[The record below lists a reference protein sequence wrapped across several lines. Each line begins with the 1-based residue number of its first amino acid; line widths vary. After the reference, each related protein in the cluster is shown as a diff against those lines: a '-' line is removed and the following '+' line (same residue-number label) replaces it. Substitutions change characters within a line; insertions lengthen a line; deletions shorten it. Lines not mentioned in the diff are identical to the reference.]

1 MNSTKTLL
9 TGLALLM
16 SVAATAAPSQL
27 ITNGDFETGTFAGWT
42 TTARAGSNGNL
53 VVDAVGSTTPNSG
66 QTTAANAQGGRFYAL
81 SDQGGPGAYSLTQSF
96 TVAPGASSVWLNFQM
111 FVNNYAGSAIV
122 GTQGLD
128 QAGGPNQHVRVD
140 LLSAGAGAFDLGA
153 AVLQNF
159 YLGADAGVNPHGYTN
174 YNFDLTSLVGSGGS
188 FVLRFAEV
196 DNQLYLN
203 MGVDNVS
210 IEADFAQVPEPA
222 GLALAAMGLLLAGG
236 LRRRRG

>member
-9 TGLALLM
+9 AGVAMLL

-42 TTARAGSNGNL
+42 ATARAGSSGNL
-53 VVDAVGSTTPNSG
+53 VVDAVGSTTPISG

-81 SDQGGPGAYSLTQSF
+81 TDQSGPGAYSLTQSF
-96 TVAPGASSVWLNFQM
+96 TVAPGASSVWLSFQM
-111 FVNNYAGSAIV
+111 FVNNYAGAMTI
-122 GTQGLD
+122 GTQGID
-128 QAGGPNQHVRVD
+128 QTGGPNQHVRVD

-153 AVLQNF
+153 AVLRNF
-159 YLGADAGVNPHGYTN
+159 YLGADLGANPHGYTN
-174 YNFDLTSLVGSGGS
+174 YNFDLTSLVGGGGS

-196 DNQLYLN
+196 DNQLFLN

-222 GLALAAMGLLLAGG
+222 GLALAGLGLVLAAG